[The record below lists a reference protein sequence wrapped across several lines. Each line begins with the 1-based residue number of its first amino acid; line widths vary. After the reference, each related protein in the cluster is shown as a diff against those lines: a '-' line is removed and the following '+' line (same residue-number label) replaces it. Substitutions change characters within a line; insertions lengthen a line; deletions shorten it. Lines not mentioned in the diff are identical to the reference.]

1 MTGAVRLARITGVL
15 LLGLA
20 SAQGCGPDFRADVF
34 VRVNRPDRPAEYP
47 KGKLGLLQ
55 PTFARADLL
64 VAYRYLSGGTL
75 DAEEQKGW
83 QPTYD
88 DDEPEWEIEAQQRA
102 AGNYGRGV
110 IPDTPIGRWV
120 LARKDYPDAPP
131 GSISQFRVMR
141 VPVGSGSYEVD
152 YLNCGDDAFRTATLT
167 LADRAARWGKAS
179 APLKDWLRAQ
189 DAVFSNCKDGRIIP
203 EAATAG
209 SPALLVAD
217 RAYQTA
223 AAEFYSGNYSA
234 ARAQFA
240 AIGKDGASPW
250 QPLGGYVAARV
261 LLRQAFSQALD
272 PSKEVNEYDPALMKQ
287 AREALRAYL
296 ATAPAPPPNLQK
308 AAGALLNLVRIRTEP
323 EVRVRE
329 LGALVGG
336 SGASHDPNYQQDATD
351 LLWYVNAK
359 TPEGLRAQ
367 PNVYA
372 QEPDEKH
379 PGVLRP
385 ATPQEIASATLE
397 RRHDAYAATKAER
410 ALSPLVDWAI
420 TFVSL
425 DPAAGAHALAE
436 WRRTDA
442 LPWLVAALALAPEG
456 REPADLLVAAAA
468 MPENSPGWQTAA
480 YHRVRL
486 LLGVGRAAEARAV
499 LGAVVPRMAAESEP
513 SSVNAFRALE
523 MRASPTLAEF
533 VTFVPRTVLLRTSEE
548 KLALDECREVM
559 KNPSRHYNCLPALSP
574 TEMDGDA
581 AAMLNGSA
589 PLGVWAQVARAGSLP
604 GALRQVVAQA
614 GWTRAVL
621 LKDTGAASEFLPLL
635 PVALREQV
643 SADSGIGF
651 SEWMAL
657 ARNPGLTPYLTGGTQ
672 RGYSWDFVESYREN
686 WCYKPPTEPAGS
698 AAFLTAPDKAEGA
711 RQEQALEGI
720 NAATLGL
727 NIVSYARAHADE
739 PRAAEA
745 LYLVLRMVRYGCVEA
760 RAPVSKE
767 VSPQTGMIVAGPPPT
782 PEEEALYRL
791 KMDAARLLRERYA
804 ASPWTK
810 KAAPFA
816 G

>member
-102 AGNYGRGV
+102 AGNYGRDV

-367 PNVYA
+367 PNGRRRRRRLPPQHWSVGMTRTRRPRRSGRCRRWLTGRSPLSRSILRR
-372 QEPDEKH
+372 ERMLWPSGGVRTPCRGWWRRSRLRPRVESRPTCWRRPRRCRRTH
-379 PGVLRP
+379 PGGRRP
-385 ATPQEIASATLE
+385 PTTG
-397 RRHDAYAATKAER
+397 YACC
-410 ALSPLVDWAI
+410 S
-420 TFVSL
+420 VS
-425 DPAAGAHALAE
+425 
-436 WRRTDA
+436 
-442 LPWLVAALALAPEG
+442 EG
-456 REPADLLVAAAA
+456 R
-468 MPENSPGWQTAA
+468 
-480 YHRVRL
+480 RRL
-486 LLGVGRAAEARAV
+486 GR
-499 LGAVVPRMAAESEP
+499 
-513 SSVNAFRALE
+513 
-523 MRASPTLAEF
+523 
-533 VTFVPRTVLLRTSEE
+533 
-548 KLALDECREVM
+548 C
-559 KNPSRHYNCLPALSP
+559 
-574 TEMDGDA
+574 
-581 AAMLNGSA
+581 SA
-589 PLGVWAQVARAGSLP
+589 Q
-604 GALRQVVAQA
+604 
-614 GWTRAVL
+614 
-621 LKDTGAASEFLPLL
+621 
-635 PVALREQV
+635 
-643 SADSGIGF
+643 
-651 SEWMAL
+651 
-657 ARNPGLTPYLTGGTQ
+657 
-672 RGYSWDFVESYREN
+672 
-686 WCYKPPTEPAGS
+686 
-698 AAFLTAPDKAEGA
+698 
-711 RQEQALEGI
+711 
-720 NAATLGL
+720 
-727 NIVSYARAHADE
+727 
-739 PRAAEA
+739 
-745 LYLVLRMVRYGCVEA
+745 
-760 RAPVSKE
+760 
-767 VSPQTGMIVAGPPPT
+767 
-782 PEEEALYRL
+782 
-791 KMDAARLLRERYA
+791 
-804 ASPWTK
+804 
-810 KAAPFA
+810 
-816 G
+816 